1 MKRPGS
7 RAPRS
12 GASIV
17 EFALVS
23 SVTFFLILGIIVG
36 SLGIFRYQ
44 QISHLAR
51 EGARYAST
59 HGGKYI
65 LDGMPKKTGVP
76 AISNAETLKN
86 YLAPKA
92 TLLDSNYLEIS
103 VNWSAPNTVVPIN
116 YPSYVSQ
123 DPNVIPPGSK
133 VFTNYVTVTISYQWI
148 PEILWFDS
156 VTFSSTSTMPMSY

>member
-23 SVTFFLILGIIVG
+23 SVTCLLIFGIIVG
-36 SLGIFRYQ
+36 SLGVFRYQ

-65 LDGMPKKTGVP
+65 MDGVAKKTGVP

-92 TLLDSNYLEIS
+92 TLLDPNYLTIS
-103 VNWSAPNTVVPIN
+103 VNWSAPNTVIPKN
-116 YPSYVSQ
+116 YPTYVSQ
-123 DPNVIPPGSK
+123 DPNDIPPGSK
-133 VFTNYVTVTISYQWI
+133 VFTNYVTVTLTYEWI
-148 PEILWFDS
+148 PEILLFSS
-156 VTFSSTSTMPMSY
+156 VTFSCTSTMPMSY